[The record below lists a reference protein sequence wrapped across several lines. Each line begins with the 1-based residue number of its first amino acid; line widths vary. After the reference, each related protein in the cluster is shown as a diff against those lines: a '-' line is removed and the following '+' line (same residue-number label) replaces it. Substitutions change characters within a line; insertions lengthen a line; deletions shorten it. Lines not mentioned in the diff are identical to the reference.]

1 MPMFG
6 SALALT
12 SHQISSFKQLEQPL
26 GTQMDAADEYHAGAS
41 CIASLTLQKK
51 IGKYAGARLS
61 CFVQFSRT

>member
-12 SHQISSFKQLEQPL
+12 SHQISSFQQLEQPL
-26 GTQMDAADEYHAGAS
+26 GTQMYAAYEYHAGAS
-41 CIASLTLQKK
+41 CIASLMWQKN

-61 CFVQFSRT
+61 CFVQFV